1 MMGRLSI
8 SGLSILLALLLALWE
23 VYFFGFA
30 GHRVFGPLEGT
41 LGWFTPDRLGSN
53 MAWLVWAYLSYQLI
67 SIPFSVPRAGIRFI
81 GIIDGMASVVPL
93 AIAVV
98 VVFGRHDLLG
108 TGQRWE
114 AAILLILV
122 TATDLFGGYAFT
134 IALSRR
140 MFVAPAA
147 ASA

>member
-1 MMGRLSI
+1 MGRLSI
-8 SGLSILLALLLALWE
+8 SGISILLALLLALWE

-30 GHRVFGPLEGT
+30 GHGVFGPLAGT

-67 SIPFSVPRAGIRFI
+67 SIPFSLPRGGIRFI
-81 GIIDGMASVVPL
+81 GVIDGMASLVPL
-93 AIAVV
+93 SIAVV

-147 ASA
+147 AAA

>member
-1 MMGRLSI
+1 MIRGLSI

-23 VYFFGFA
+23 LYFFGFA
-30 GHRVFGPLEGT
+30 GQRLLGNLEGT
-41 LGWFTPDRLGSN
+41 LGWFSPDRLGSN

-67 SIPFSVPRAGIRFI
+67 SIPFSVPRAGIRLI
-81 GIIDGMASVVPL
+81 GVIDGMASVVPL

-122 TATDLFGGYAFT
+122 TATDLLGGYAFT

-147 ASA
+147 AAV

>member
-1 MMGRLSI
+1 MIPRLSI
-8 SGLSILLALLLALWE
+8 SGLSILFALLLAVWE

-30 GHRVFGPLEGT
+30 GHRLFGALEGK

-67 SIPFSVPRAGIRFI
+67 SIPFSVPRAGIRLI

-93 AIAVV
+93 TIALV
-98 VVFGRHDLLG
+98 VVFGRHNLLV
-108 TGQRWE
+108 TEQRWE
-114 AAILLILV
+114 TAILLIFV

-147 ASA
+147 APA

>member
-1 MMGRLSI
+1 MIRRVSI
-8 SGLSILLALLLALWE
+8 SGLSILLALLLAIWE
-23 VYFFGFA
+23 IYFFGFA
-30 GHRVFGPLEGT
+30 GHRLFGDLEGT

-147 ASA
+147 AAA

>member
-1 MMGRLSI
+1 MIRGLSI

-30 GHRVFGPLEGT
+30 GHGLFGTLEGK

-93 AIAVV
+93 AIALV

-147 ASA
+147 APA